1 MFPED
6 FPSEG
11 EIDARVA
18 RVFANGNAVHERLGV
33 YLRMEP
39 SLRFVDEV
47 DVPRCELDIH
57 GRCDGI
63 VDQNDQ
69 MVIVEFKSINKLDV
83 PEPKVEH
90 VGQVTLYMHQFTM
103 LRSKL
108 REEFGVG
115 EIFDVE
121 HLLLSQGTIDGE
133 VIYET
138 KGEQKTVHFPVKY
151 DEGKAEVVMTWFRQ
165 LKSMIDRRR
174 VPRAFDTPSKFPCS
188 WGRGST
194 AQRCPYYE
202 YCHAGKQGVVDDFGR
217 KNSVE

>member
-1 MFPED
+1 MVLRFTPMESGIATPLKKIIDAKSVEKNNEKRKVRSSLYASDYGSCQRKVFFQMFPED

-83 PEPKVEH
+83 QEPKVEH

-121 HLLLSQGTIDGE
+121 QLMATRSSTH
-133 VIYET
+133 
-138 KGEQKTVHFPVKY
+138 KG
-151 DEGKAEVVMTWFRQ
+151 
-165 LKSMIDRRR
+165 
-174 VPRAFDTPSKFPCS
+174 
-188 WGRGST
+188 
-194 AQRCPYYE
+194 
-202 YCHAGKQGVVDDFGR
+202 
-217 KNSVE
+217 